1 MDIPFL
7 KYTKIYYI
15 FSGILVM
22 VSIASLLV
30 FGLKFSIDFSGGSIL
45 EIDFENRPEN
55 QIIQEKLKDL
65 DLGEM
70 VIQPIGMNAV

>member
-30 FGLKFSIDFSGGSIL
+30 FGLKFSIDFSGGNIL
-45 EIDFENRPEN
+45 EIDF
-55 QIIQEKLKDL
+55 
-65 DLGEM
+65 
-70 VIQPIGMNAV
+70 